1 MNFIHWLSFP
11 HGQHS
16 LTPVGSQRERGH
28 THTHT
33 ANLWV
38 LPLPLAG
45 PSAWLDQIRGLLVW
59 MCEGN
64 VRGLWVWRRGPARQ
78 KPIDSWTSKKGERS
92 KCIFLHSSK
101 TSSNKRQ
108 ISFHGS
114 VSVFACAIFITPTC
128 LWLQNLTIS
137 NWVKRTNSWLIKHFN
152 YNHTVQILERAF
164 LLQEQQLS
172 YIHSRGERRGWT
184 FNCTNF
190 LQHTERHQDDSTWVN
205 AQKQKHFRSSAV
217 MFLPFASITTF
228 TKKFL

>member
-1 MNFIHWLSFP
+1 MVNTAWHRWV
-11 HGQHS
+11 HS
-16 LTPVGSQRERGH
+16 GREH

-38 LPLPLAG
+38 LPLSLAG

-64 VRGLWVWRRGPARQ
+64 VRGLWVRRRSPARQ
-78 KPIDSWTSKKGERS
+78 KPIDSWTSKKKGERS

-108 ISFHGS
+108 ISFHVRS

-128 LWLQNLTIS
+128 LWLENSPIS

-164 LLQEQQLS
+164 LLQEQQLL
-172 YIHSRGERRGWT
+172 YIHIHVGRGGGRLLIAQT
-184 FNCTNF
+184 SFNTQKDIKTT
-190 LQHTERHQDDSTWVN
+190 QHESMLKNKNIFEAVQSCSFHLHQ
-205 AQKQKHFRSSAV
+205 
-217 MFLPFASITTF
+217 
-228 TKKFL
+228 